1 MLCVVSGQTVVHW
14 ESSNARM
21 TTLPRNW
28 LSDIGWP
35 NWLTSRKSG
44 AGRAPREVPGSRLGL
59 FIAAPLD
66 PAVCEPD
73 PEVCELA
80 ACPEPVSHPA
90 RPESPAST
98 LIMATADSAT
108 CATCA
113 RNLFIATTAYCRSSP
128 PITPPPSLQ
137 NTYPSVMSISIA
149 H

>member
-1 MLCVVSGQTVVHW
+1 M
-14 ESSNARM
+14 
-21 TTLPRNW
+21 
-28 LSDIGWP
+28 
-35 NWLTSRKSG
+35 
-44 AGRAPREVPGSRLGL
+44 GL
-59 FIAAPLD
+59 FIAAALD

-113 RNLFIATTAYCRSSP
+113 RNLFIATTAYCGSSP
-128 PITPPPSLQ
+128 TITAPPWLQ
-137 NTYPSVMSISIA
+137 NTYRYVRSISVDNRLRA
-149 H
+149 PSR